1 MEKKKF
7 YLSVLINPETIGS
20 LCFLHSH
27 YKKISKNFNCG
38 LVLTCLGG
46 TKKKLSY
53 KLSKNHNSSLDQ
65 LFIRL
70 NKSKKVLLRDFDA
83 ASGSDERQYNS
94 PGFDL
99 PVGNVCRS
107 IYGKYK
113 QYHTSLDTKE
123 FMNISMIEKS
133 INDLEKIL
141 KLHDNFLPLKRS
153 MPYGELMLSKR
164 HLYPSLGSLDNNKYK
179 SSILEDKESH
189 NILMNLLNYSD
200 GKRNL
205 MDIVEQKN
213 LNFKKSSKVLDY
225 CLKKKLLKFS

>member
-1 MEKKKF
+1 M
-7 YLSVLINPETIGS
+7 
-20 LCFLHSH
+20 
-27 YKKISKNFNCG
+27 
-38 LVLTCLGG
+38 
-46 TKKKLSY
+46 
-53 KLSKNHNSSLDQ
+53 
-65 LFIRL
+65 
-70 NKSKKVLLRDFDA
+70 LRDFDA
-83 ASGSDERQYNS
+83 SSGSDERQYNS

-113 QYHTSLDTKE
+113 QYHNSLDTKE

-164 HLYPSLGSLDNNKYK
+164 HLYPSLGSLDDVKYN
-179 SSILEDKESH
+179 SSILKDKESH
-189 NILMNLLNYSD
+189 NILMNLLSYSD
-200 GKRNL
+200 GKKNL